1 MVGGNRERDLFPLP
15 CLRTSRDIDLSLSRS
30 VRRRIL
36 RRLHVQRAVNKAV
49 TALNSLY
56 TGGGF
61 VHYVEPVDDL
71 GFINVQ
77 SQREALANIIK
88 QVKRC
93 GAPPLEL
100 HGTGALQAL
109 RAASSP
115 YQDSAGIGDVVPMKL
130 GCLSIPSMKGTGVEI
145 ERHLDGAA
153 GACIREPS
161 SMMLQDAANWGIF
174 SEEAA
179 KIKTYNDPMLRN
191 KTFFLEFLRKL
202 DGAGILSYCHGPRG
216 RVGAF
221 CVSKKPKEIEGIM
234 VERQR
239 LILDCRRV
247 NLLFRAPPVT
257 ELGSLPAVGDLHIPE
272 GEQLFISGGD
282 IKDCFYACKL
292 PQELQEYFAL
302 SFDVSLREAVSI
314 GGEEIV
320 DLFPNLDLDALI
332 SPCLNVLPM
341 GFSWSFYLV
350 QSLHVQ
356 ACIKSAEGT
365 SEDIVLDSRPAPTL
379 EDIKTIAMPYCDNT
393 HVLSL
398 RADSAQGGQDSLK
411 KCLEEWG
418 FEMHEELGASTFYP
432 TLGGVID
439 GAEGTVRPN
448 HDRFWNISFAFQ
460 FITKR
465 AVSSDLVQRLL
476 GHAMVILVL
485 NRAGM
490 GVFRSLYDFAGRGF
504 QKTWLWP
511 SAKRE
516 CLQFVGILPLLF
528 CDMRM
533 GWSNTVF
540 CTDASPSGFGI
551 CERQLDISEVASIG
565 SWHERWRYKRTSPDE
580 WNPRQRALGLDP
592 FSDISTA
599 CSNPHAFEWA
609 DGFSRNEMFEEVPQK
624 ILDENDWHVAKVG
637 LWKYSHEHITLKEAR
652 TVVLAIRRATRTA
665 SLRGKKLLL
674 LVDNLALAL
683 MLGKGRSSN
692 YGMLR
697 VAQKIGALLLAGQVV
712 LRVRWIP
719 SEWNISD
726 GPSRGSFTPGFF
738 KSGSKEVNDRF
749 EAPKSAL
756 QFRSSSTPCSQA
768 GKGSQVELA
777 KEEFPGEEKVEIR
790 EKECGESASF
800 GPGFQKGGYRKESS
814 KRSDEPFGG
823 EFNQHRAAD
832 PIWLLHEG
840 LQGVVQGERLG
851 MASKG
856 QDRRDPRRLLR
867 RAVFRRKVLPRG
879 GKDTCS
885 FRIQSSKDSR
895 NPMSSPSS
903 TEGMAKTSPSEVSP
917 PLAQDSGI
925 WNSNEAPSNGGAR
938 DGAIGLTQLRCL
950 SSARR
955 SSGVALQKPDSSSGE
970 IGKAVSDVYAG
981 LSKTRTRRCPTK
993 QVSSTTRLD

>member
-1 MVGGNRERDLFPLP
+1 M
-15 CLRTSRDIDLSLSRS
+15 
-30 VRRRIL
+30 RRRIL

-71 GFINVQ
+71 RFINVQ

-93 GAPPLEL
+93 GAPPLDL

-130 GCLSIPSMKGTGVEI
+130 GCLSIPSMKGSGVEI

-221 CVSKKPKEIEGIM
+221 CVSKKLKEIEGIM

-247 NLLFRAPPVT
+247 NLLFRSPPVT
-257 ELGSLPAVGDLHIPE
+257 ELGSLPAVGDMHIPE

-314 GGEEIV
+314 GGEDIL

-365 SEDIVLDSRPAPTL
+365 SEDIVLDARPAPTL
-379 EDIKTIAMPYCDNT
+379 EGFKTIAMPYCDNT

-411 KCLEEWG
+411 VCLEEWG

-432 TLGGVID
+432 TLSGIID

-465 AVSSDLVQRLL
+465 SV
-476 GHAMVILVL
+476 
-485 NRAGM
+485 
-490 GVFRSLYDFAGRGF
+490 
-504 QKTWLWP
+504 
-511 SAKRE
+511 
-516 CLQFVGILPLLF
+516 
-528 CDMRM
+528 
-533 GWSNTVF
+533 
-540 CTDASPSGFGI
+540 
-551 CERQLDISEVASIG
+551 IG
-565 SWHERWRYKRTSPDE
+565 SGAKTVRPCYGHPRSQQIWH
-580 WNPRQRALGLDP
+580 G
-592 FSDISTA
+592 
-599 CSNPHAFEWA
+599 
-609 DGFSRNEMFEEVPQK
+609 
-624 ILDENDWHVAKVG
+624 
-637 LWKYSHEHITLKEAR
+637 
-652 TVVLAIRRATRTA
+652 
-665 SLRGKKLLL
+665 SLPKL
-674 LVDNLALAL
+674 
-683 MLGKGRSSN
+683 
-692 YGMLR
+692 
-697 VAQKIGALLLAGQVV
+697 
-712 LRVRWIP
+712 VRFC
-719 SEWNISD
+719 
-726 GPSRGSFTPGFF
+726 RPGF
-738 KSGSKEVNDRF
+738 
-749 EAPKSAL
+749 P
-756 QFRSSSTPCSQA
+756 
-768 GKGSQVELA
+768 
-777 KEEFPGEEKVEIR
+777 
-790 EKECGESASF
+790 
-800 GPGFQKGGYRKESS
+800 
-814 KRSDEPFGG
+814 
-823 EFNQHRAAD
+823 
-832 PIWLLHEG
+832 
-840 LQGVVQGERLG
+840 
-851 MASKG
+851 
-856 QDRRDPRRLLR
+856 
-867 RAVFRRKVLPRG
+867 
-879 GKDTCS
+879 
-885 FRIQSSKDSR
+885 
-895 NPMSSPSS
+895 
-903 TEGMAKTSPSEVSP
+903 
-917 PLAQDSGI
+917 
-925 WNSNEAPSNGGAR
+925 
-938 DGAIGLTQLRCL
+938 
-950 SSARR
+950 
-955 SSGVALQKPDSSSGE
+955 
-970 IGKAVSDVYAG
+970 
-981 LSKTRTRRCPTK
+981 
-993 QVSSTTRLD
+993 